1 MVCFHRGR
9 PDKQNYR
16 RYKIKSFVGNDDFRA
31 MEEVVGRRYR
41 RLHEEGRPFPELIVI
56 DGGAGQVNAALKAF
70 LGQGLEPP
78 ALIGLAKKK
87 ETIIFSDG
95 RPPLNLSYHDP
106 ALRLLQYI
114 RDEAHQ
120 FANRFNA
127 ELRSQR
133 LKESILADFSGI
145 GPEKRTRL
153 IKHFG
158 SITRLRSATVEELT
172 KVEGIGP
179 KTATRLMGFLAVK

>member
-1 MVCFHRGR
+1 MCSLYGLFSSRS
-9 PDKQNYR
+9 PDRQNYR

-70 LGQGLEPP
+70 LEQGLEPP

-95 RPPLNLSYHDP
+95 RPPLNILS
-106 ALRLLQYI
+106 
-114 RDEAHQ
+114 
-120 FANRFNA
+120 
-127 ELRSQR
+127 
-133 LKESILADFSGI
+133 
-145 GPEKRTRL
+145 
-153 IKHFG
+153 
-158 SITRLRSATVEELT
+158 
-172 KVEGIGP
+172 
-179 KTATRLMGFLAVK
+179 